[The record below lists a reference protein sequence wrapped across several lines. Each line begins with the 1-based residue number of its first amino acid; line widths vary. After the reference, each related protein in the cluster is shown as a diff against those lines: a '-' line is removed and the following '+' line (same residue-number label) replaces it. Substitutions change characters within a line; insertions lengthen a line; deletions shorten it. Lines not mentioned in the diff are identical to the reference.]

1 MQQDLNILQVD
12 NLSKY
17 FGGLAA
23 VSNCSIK
30 IKKGSITGVIGPN
43 GSGKTTLFNLIA
55 GNLKPSK
62 GNVLFCGENITGIPS
77 YELFSK
83 GLLRTFQIA
92 HEFTNLT
99 VLENLMMV
107 PGNQSGEH
115 LTNALFNPKIVNQE
129 EKKIKQK
136 ALEVIDFLN
145 LTQLSQELAGNLSG
159 GQKKL
164 LELGRTMMVDAK
176 LVLLDEVGAGVNRTL
191 LKDIGS
197 AILRLNKEKGY
208 TFCMIEHD
216 MDFISRLCDPVIV
229 MSEGSVLFKGTSD
242 EVKNN
247 EQVIESYLGRGF
259 KTGNGKKIMPFF
271 SGENMTGGY
280 GGADIINSCTINVN
294 KGEIVAILGPNG
306 AGKSTAMKAMLGLLN
321 LKSGKISID
330 GKDISKLNPQDRVKE
345 GISFVPQTR
354 NVFTGLSVE
363 ENLEMG
369 AYLRDERLE
378 EIIEEIYELFP
389 ILKEKRFQLVGELSG
404 GQRQQVALGR
414 ALMIKPSVLMLD
426 EPTAGVSPIVMDEL
440 FDHILKVKK
449 TNVAIIMVEQNAKQ
463 ALSIADRGYV
473 LVTGENK
480 FSGTGKELLN
490 DPEVRRSFLGG

>member
-1 MQQDLNILQVD
+1 MELDLNILQVN

-23 VSNCSIK
+23 VSNCSLK
-30 IKKGSITGVIGPN
+30 IRKGSITGVIGPN

-55 GNLKPSK
+55 GNLKPSE
-62 GNVLFCGENITGIPS
+62 GNVLFQDEDITGIPS

-107 PGNQSGEH
+107 PGNQSGEK

-129 EKKIKQK
+129 EVKIKEK
-136 ALEVIDFLN
+136 ALEVIEFLN
-145 LTQLSQELAGNLSG
+145 LKQLSKELAGNLSG

-216 MDFISRLCDPVIV
+216 MDFINRLCDPVIV

-247 EQVIESYLGRGF
+247 EQVIESYLGRGS
-259 KTGNGKKIMPFF
+259 KNR
-271 SGENMTGGY
+271 
-280 GGADIINSCTINVN
+280 
-294 KGEIVAILGPNG
+294 NG
-306 AGKSTAMKAMLGLLN
+306 AG
-321 LKSGKISID
+321 
-330 GKDISKLNPQDRVKE
+330 
-345 GISFVPQTR
+345 
-354 NVFTGLSVE
+354 
-363 ENLEMG
+363 
-369 AYLRDERLE
+369 
-378 EIIEEIYELFP
+378 
-389 ILKEKRFQLVGELSG
+389 
-404 GQRQQVALGR
+404 
-414 ALMIKPSVLMLD
+414 
-426 EPTAGVSPIVMDEL
+426 
-440 FDHILKVKK
+440 
-449 TNVAIIMVEQNAKQ
+449 
-463 ALSIADRGYV
+463 
-473 LVTGENK
+473 
-480 FSGTGKELLN
+480 
-490 DPEVRRSFLGG
+490 